1 MFWKDTFQT
10 DRRGY
15 LWGTGT
21 IMVVEMNGKGSV
33 AVKLK
38 PFSDLFPFS
47 IWSLAFL
54 EVIKQVYLKLGF
66 SSSPCKQ

>member
-15 LWGTGT
+15 LWEKGT
-21 IMVVEMNGKGSV
+21 IMVGKMNGKGSV
-33 AVKLK
+33 AVQLK

-47 IWSLAFL
+47 I
-54 EVIKQVYLKLGF
+54 
-66 SSSPCKQ
+66 CCCCC